1 MPRKIIVTNQSA
13 LTAKYQPAGWTIIQG
28 ALTALTAADRSR
40 GITTDVVCIDSAA
53 EMARYGG
60 HPAVLGNEQE
70 VKDAI
75 DAISSAGPDYV
86 LLLGA
91 PDIVPHQDLTNPVHG
106 DGDTT
111 VPSDLP
117 YACAHP
123 YSTTIS
129 DFLAPSRVVGRVP
142 DLVAGNDPSY
152 LVQRIGDAAAASP
165 YPISDYADD
174 FTIGAAVWNH
184 STVMSAHNIFAS
196 PTVHRAPPTTTPL
209 GVVQVGNRA
218 HFINCHGAT
227 ADPHF
232 YGEDPAGSFPQAMSV
247 VDVQGRIPRGTV
259 AAAECCYGAEIYNP
273 ALASGQ
279 QGICQTYLEEG
290 AYGFFGST
298 NIAYGPPIG
307 NGAADLM
314 AQFFLRDAITGSSLG
329 RAELAA
335 RQDYVA
341 AHPVMS
347 PVDLKTIAQFLL
359 LGDPS
364 THPLDS
370 SRPTTR
376 AAFASKS
383 QSLRQTTAYTELT
396 HDDPPD
402 GLDAALA
409 TLAGRIGIDGY
420 AVTSYRVRGPDGF
433 WAMSPANPD
442 ERRVHV
448 LTQTPDAMDGP
459 VHPIRVVVVSEE
471 GAQIVATREYR
482 AKGRWHGNVVRKRV
496 APGSKSDRSAV
507 VMISDAD
514 SREYVLRRLGGN
526 PFQDPELDELVG
538 HHLQCEGDL
547 SGQTLILK
555 QYRIDDDL
563 KRR

>member
-1 MPRKIIVTNQSA
+1 MPHKIIVTNQSA
-13 LTAKYQPAGWTIIQG
+13 LEGKYQPAGWTTIQG
-28 ALTALTAADRSR
+28 ALAGLVTADGAR
-40 GITTDVVCIDSAA
+40 GITTTVVCIDSAIDMQA
-53 EMARYGG
+53 FGAPPVGTPSDEHA
-60 HPAVLGNEQE
+60 

-75 DAISSAGPDYV
+75 DAVSLAGPDYI

-91 PDIVPHQDLTNPVHG
+91 PDVIPHQNLANPVHG
-106 DGDTT
+106 DGDAT

-123 YSTTIS
+123 YSTNVS
-129 DFLAPSRVVGRVP
+129 DFLAPSRVVGRIP
-142 DLVAGNDPSY
+142 DLVAGNDANY

-165 YPISDYADD
+165 YPISHYAGD
-174 FTIGAAVWNH
+174 FTTGAAVWHH
-184 STVMSAHNIFAS
+184 STMTSAHNIFAS
-196 PTVHRAPPTTTPL
+196 PTMHRAPPTVTPL
-209 GVVQVGNRA
+209 GVTQVGNRA

-247 VDVQGRIPRGTV
+247 ADVQRNIPHGTV
-259 AAAECCYGAEIYNP
+259 AAAEFCYGAEIYDP
-273 ALASGQ
+273 ALAVGQ
-279 QGICQTYLEEG
+279 QGICQTYLEQG

-307 NGAADLM
+307 NDAADLM
-314 AQFFLRDAITGSSLG
+314 AQFFLKEAITGSSLG

-341 AHPVMS
+341 AHAVMS

-364 THPLDS
+364 THPVRS

-376 AAFASKS
+376 EVFASKS
-383 QSLRQTTAYTELT
+383 RALQQTTAYTEWSQ
-396 HDDPPD
+396 DGRPD
-402 GLDAALA
+402 GLDAALVA
-409 TLAGRIGIDGY
+409 LAGRVGIDRY
-420 AVTSYRVRGPDGF
+420 AVTSYSVKGPDGF
-433 WAMSPANPD
+433 WAMSPVNPN

-448 LTQTPDAMDGP
+448 LRQTPDATAMDGA
-459 VHPIRVVVVSEE
+459 VRPIRVVVVSEE
-471 GAQIVATREYR
+471 GGQIVASREYG
-482 AKGRWHGNVVRKRV
+482 AKGRWHGSVVRKRV

-538 HHLQCEGDL
+538 HHLLCEGDL
-547 SGQTLILK
+547 SGQTLILRRY
-555 QYRIDDDL
+555 QIDDD
-563 KRR
+563 